1 MVARTTRHC
10 LAMLTVGALAASA
23 CGAKPAV
30 VGVPTRAAP
39 TAAPPVAGA
48 PPLAS
53 PGVVVHVQSNTGIT
67 TIGVHGGGWSAPG
80 AVANA
85 DWTTIFT
92 VEAGRLRTLD
102 GATGAERASQPV
114 AADLRAVVSSADGH
128 LVALTDSP
136 SRLGQGVMPAG
147 RAQSVVVVAP
157 ADPAGAPMRTITV
170 DANVL
175 PEGFSS
181 DHTRLFVIEF
191 LPATHPDRYRV
202 RSLDIA
208 TGELGPVYTYDKNV
222 DTEEM
227 QGLSRTQV
235 YSPNGSYGAMLYTLY
250 SHADGGGGYDDVH
263 ALSLDGGLVH
273 CTDLPASFRT
283 GPGTGAIAV
292 SPDGQRI
299 YVATADGDIAEI
311 DASGTAPQPFPII
324 HTTHVTPGGTTP
336 TVAIAADNQ
345 SVLVALGTQLVT
357 LSSTDLHPTTT
368 VTVDQPLY
376 ALAAQPDGPLYAAT
390 ATTLESIE
398 PTTSL
403 SHTLTTLAGTPTR
416 LAVA

>member
-1 MVARTTRHC
+1 MLSRTTRRC
-10 LAMLTVGALAASA
+10 LAAAASA
-23 CGAKPAV
+23 AVFVGACSANSGPVVAPGRSAPASS
-30 VGVPTRAAP
+30 AA
-39 TAAPPVAGA
+39 VDGA
-48 PPLAS
+48 PPLGS
-53 PGVVVHVQSNTGIT
+53 PGVVVHLQDAAGIT
-67 TIGVHGGGWSAPG
+67 TVGVHGGGWGVAG
-80 AVANA
+80 AVATP

-114 AADLRAVVSSADGH
+114 AANLRAMVASADGH

-136 SRLGQGVMPAG
+136 SRLGQGVMPVG
-147 RAQSVVVVAP
+147 RAKSVVVVAP
-157 ADPAGAPMRTITV
+157 ADPAGGQMRTITV

-191 LPATHPDRYRV
+191 LPAAHPDRYRV

-208 TGELGPVYTYDKNV
+208 TGQLGPVYTYDKNV

-235 YSPNGSYGAMLYTLY
+235 YSPEGSYGAMLYTLY
-250 SHADGGGGYDDVH
+250 SRADGAGGYDDVH

-273 CTDLPASFRT
+273 CTDLPTSFHT

-292 SPDGQRI
+292 SPDGQRV
-299 YVATADGDIAEI
+299 YVATANGDVAEI
-311 DASGTAPQPFPII
+311 DASGSSPQPFPIV
-324 HTTHVTPGGTTP
+324 HTIHVTPGGTTP
-336 TVAIAADNQ
+336 TVALTAENRT
-345 SVLVALGTQLVT
+345 VWLALGTHLVS
-357 LSSTDLHPTTT
+357 LSATDLHPITTD
-368 VTVDQPLY
+368 TVDHPLY
-376 ALAAQPDGPLYAAT
+376 ALAAQIDGPLYAAT

-398 PTTSL
+398 PTTAVSQ
-403 SHTLTTLAGTPTR
+403 TLRTIASTPTR